1 MRFWLACVCL
11 LVAGAILLSQAFAA
25 SPTTDSPPR
34 VLKAGEPKPYEGD
47 LRSLAALNIRNVQ
60 LETVVNELKE
70 PWAIE
75 FLGPDELIISEI
87 RGRLYR
93 YKLPTGPLQPIS
105 GLPRIATEAEQT
117 GLLDIELH
125 PDFKNNRRIYFSYSA
140 SDEET
145 SRFFLTA
152 VATAE
157 LRDTKLLGV
166 HDILRAGPFSWS
178 PSNFG
183 GALEFGPKGFLYVS
197 VGDRSEHMF
206 AQQGER
212 LQGKILRLNDD
223 GSVPA
228 DNPFVNDE
236 TVDDRIYALG
246 VRNAQ
251 GLHYDA
257 TYGQL
262 FEAEHGPMGGDEI
275 NIIQAGANYG
285 WPTITYGQNY
295 TTEAIGVGTH
305 KTGLIQPLWYY
316 TPSIAVSPLA
326 VYRGSMFPEW
336 DGHLL
341 VGALAG
347 KHISKLD
354 LDGTRIRSERALLG
368 ELKDRIRDIKV
379 AADGSIFV
387 LTQNKGLHRLF
398 RVPSPPATEKP
409 DNSELLYQMICSG
422 CHDTGASGTPQLTE
436 PTHWTG
442 ILAKPREDVYRNTID
457 GYREM
462 PERGLCYIC
471 TDKQIR
477 ATVDYILDRVR
488 VEE

>member
-1 MRFWLACVCL
+1 MACVYFV
-11 LVAGAILLSQAFAA
+11 VAGAILLSQASAA
-25 SPTTDSPPR
+25 NPSTDPPPR
-34 VLKAGEPKPYEGD
+34 VLKPGEPKPYKGD
-47 LRSLAALNIRNVQ
+47 LVSLAALNIRNVQ
-60 LETVVNELKE
+60 LETVLSELKE
-70 PWAIE
+70 LWAIE

-93 YKLPTGPLQPIS
+93 YKISTKVLQPIS
-105 GLPRIATEAEQT
+105 GLPRIATESEQT

-125 PDFKNNRRIYFSYSA
+125 PDFKHNKRIYFSYSA

-145 SRFFLTA
+145 GRFFLTA

-157 LRDTKLLGV
+157 LRGTDLLGV

-183 GALEFGPKGFLYVS
+183 GALEFDPEGYLYVA

-228 DNPFVNDE
+228 DNPFVNDA

-251 GLHYDA
+251 GLHYDI

-262 FEAEHGPMGGDEI
+262 FEAEHGPLGGDEI

-295 TTEAIGVGTH
+295 TTEAIGIGPH
-305 KTGLIQPLWYY
+305 QSGLLQPLWYY
-316 TPSIAVSPLA
+316 LPSIAASPLT
-326 VYRGSMFPEW
+326 VYRGPMFPEW

-354 LDGTRIRSERALLG
+354 LDGNRIRSERALLG

-387 LTQNKGLHRLF
+387 LTQNKGLQRLF
-398 RVPSPPATEKP
+398 RVPPPPATEKP

-422 CHDTGASGTPQLTE
+422 CHDTGTSGAPRLTE
-436 PTHWTG
+436 PTQWTN
-442 ILAKPREDVYRNTID
+442 IMAKPREDVYRNTID

-471 TDKQIR
+471 TNGQLK
-477 ATVDYILDRVR
+477 ATVEYMLDRVR
-488 VEE
+488 VK